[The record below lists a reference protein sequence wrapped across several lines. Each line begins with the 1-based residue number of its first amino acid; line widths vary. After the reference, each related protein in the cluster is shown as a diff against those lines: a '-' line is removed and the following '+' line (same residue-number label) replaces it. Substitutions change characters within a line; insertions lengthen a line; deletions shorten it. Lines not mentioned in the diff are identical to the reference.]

1 MAILSISLIFLI
13 VPTLIIPV
21 SYMLIVKRV
30 KNSSHLSG
38 RFQSDERVSKL
49 MMMVMIIIMVFIA
62 CWAPF
67 FIVVIYEKITGNII
81 NAELYQARVFLLY
94 YQLIQLIWESMNGY
108 CFYWRIVS
116 LIRASTR
123 PRTRYT
129 VIVPIKRPLIK
140 RHITQKNEMPLCLLI
155 FSKR

>member
-94 YQLIQLIWESMNGY
+94 YQLIQLI
-108 CFYWRIVS
+108 
-116 LIRASTR
+116 
-123 PRTRYT
+123 
-129 VIVPIKRPLIK
+129 
-140 RHITQKNEMPLCLLI
+140 
-155 FSKR
+155 